1 MKIRQVTQ
9 RTELE
14 ETMRE
19 FFDSINP
26 LYVRAGAFILAA
38 IILYVSAKRIL
49 NRFYATLQEQNKWY
63 FTKKIVMNTIYL
75 VIFLIFVFTFSDKFQ
90 GLYTTLGLAGAGI
103 TFALREVI
111 VSFAGWFAILFGDF
125 FKVGDRV
132 LLGGI
137 KGDVID
143 LGILRTTLME
153 IGDWVDGDQY
163 NGRIVR
169 VANSFIF
176 TSPVYNYSA
185 SFQFVWDEI
194 HIPIR
199 FGSDIKLARS
209 IIKRISDEVL
219 GDVSSS
225 AKNAWFE
232 MRKHFRLEEATLENQ
247 IFLTFDDNWVTLSLR
262 YVVDIKK
269 RRITKDELFTKLLEE
284 LEQHHGEIELASQT
298 IEMVDYKENL

>member
-1 MKIRQVTQ
+1 
-9 RTELE
+9 
-14 ETMRE
+14 MRE
-19 FFDSINP
+19 LIESINP
-26 LYVRAGAFILAA
+26 IYTRFAIFIVVAAFLYIA
-38 IILYVSAKRIL
+38 AKRIL
-49 NRFYATLQEQNKWY
+49 NRFYPVLQEQEKWY
-63 FTKKIVMNTIYL
+63 FTKKIVMNTIY
-75 VIFLIFVFTFSDKFQ
+75 VIIFLIFVFTFSDRFE
-90 GLYTTLGLAGAGI
+90 GFYTTLGLAGAGI

-185 SFQFVWDEI
+185 NFQFVWDEI
-194 HIPIR
+194 KVPIR
-199 FGSDIKLARS
+199 FGSDNALVRKILDDVA
-209 IIKRISDEVL
+209 DEVI
-219 GDVSSS
+219 GEVSAQ
-225 AKNAWFE
+225 AKEAWYN
-232 MRKHFRLEEATLENQ
+232 MRKRFQLDDARLEHQTYMVFN
-247 IFLTFDDNWVTLSLR
+247 DNWVEFSLR
-262 YVVDIKK
+262 YVVDMKK
-269 RRITKDELFTKLLEE
+269 RRLIRDRLFTRLLDEIE
-284 LEQHHGEIELASQT
+284 KYPDSIELASET
-298 IEMVDYKENL
+298 FELVRDEKRKS